1 MTRAPACRYL
11 VILLCLASP
20 AHATADTLHGRVV
33 RILDGDTVEVQD
45 SASHTERVRLGG
57 IDAPEKSQPFGAQA
71 KQRMAAL
78 SGGQTVAVDW
88 TKRDRNGRIVGKL
101 ILNGQDLGLAMVNT
115 GLAWWYRKYADEQSA
130 ADQFI
135 YAAAEQTARTAKRG
149 LWAVVDPM
157 APWDYR
163 HQPAPNKQDL
173 AGCLC
178 GTAGLCTGPK
188 GGRFC
193 VTASGDKRYQLR

>member
-1 MTRAPACRYL
+1 VRGRRFARRYVL
-11 VILLCLASP
+11 LLCLTFP
-20 AHATADTLHGRVV
+20 ATADTLHGRVV

-57 IDAPEKSQPFGAQA
+57 IDAPEKSQTFGAQA
-71 KQRMAAL
+71 KQRMTAL
-78 SGGQTVAVDW
+78 SEGQTVTVDW

-101 ILNGQDLGLAMVNT
+101 ILNGQDLGLTMVNT
-115 GLAWWYRKYADEQSA
+115 GLAWWYRKYANEQLA
-130 ADQFI
+130 ADQII

-149 LWAVVDPM
+149 LWSAPDPM

-173 AGCLC
+173 AGCSC
-178 GTAGLCTGPK
+178 ESSGLCTGPK

-193 VTASGDKRYQLR
+193 VTASGDKRYQTR

>member
-1 MTRAPACRYL
+1 VRGRRFARRYVL
-11 VILLCLASP
+11 LLCFALP
-20 AHATADTLHGRVV
+20 ATADTLHGRVV

-57 IDAPEKSQPFGAQA
+57 IDAPEKSQPFGTQA

-78 SGGQTVAVDW
+78 SGGQTVSVDW

-101 ILNGQDLGLAMVNT
+101 ILNGQDLGLTMVNT
-115 GLAWWYRKYADEQSA
+115 GLAWWYRKYANEQLA
-130 ADQFI
+130 ADQLI

-149 LWAVVDPM
+149 LWAVADPV

-173 AGCLC
+173 AGCSC
-178 GTAGLCTGPK
+178 ESGGLCTGPK

-193 VTASGDKRYQLR
+193 VTASGGKRYQPR